1 MKKFFFKEKIS
12 NLWINFGIIIFSTIA
27 FLFLLEVGARSLS
40 LFQKE
45 KNNSLRTK
53 NEWDMMSIAFEDLPN
68 SLAYK
73 GEESWS
79 YSFVKDFK
87 EKTIQ
92 YEWGFHYEP
101 FSLWKHRP
109 FETNF
114 LKYKKNGYRNTI
126 NAKLNSECFSSEKIY
141 FYGGSAI
148 AGDGLLRDQDL
159 IPSIVS
165 SQLSFKGK
173 CAEIKN
179 WAQSGF
185 NSGNEFT
192 LFLNQIIK
200 GNIPDIAIFYDG
212 FNDAIHKGL
221 FNKPHM
227 AYDIYNNVWTNYR
240 KQLTTRIAE
249 AIIRKSYFATNVR
262 NIIYKNSNNI
272 NQEVP
277 STTSMIKERSK
288 QAAINYLVKSQ
299 NLREI
304 CEKFNIKC
312 FFILQ
317 PTLYDKTK
325 ISTEEKEILN
335 KTHFDYKIALNQ
347 FNTVIKTHNKNEGEL
362 RNFFI
367 IDMTNVF
374 NKTKISLFR
383 DIVHVSNNGNKI
395 IGKEIANLIKNE
407 L

>member
-1 MKKFFFKEKIS
+1 M
-12 NLWINFGIIIFSTIA
+12 NFGIAMFSTIA

-40 LFQKE
+40 LLKKE
-45 KNNSLRTK
+45 NNNSLRTK
-53 NEWDMMSIAFEDLPN
+53 NNWNLIAIPPEEKPN
-68 SLAYK
+68 SLAYQ

-79 YSFVKDFK
+79 YSFIKELK
-87 EKTIQ
+87 EKTNKS
-92 YEWGFHYEP
+92 EFGLRYEP

-126 NAKLNSECFSSEKIY
+126 NPKLNEKCFSSEKIY
-141 FYGGSAI
+141 FYGGSTI

-165 SQLSFKGK
+165 SQLALNGK

-192 LFLNQIIK
+192 LFLNQLIN

-227 AYDIYNNVWTNYR
+227 AYDVYKNVWINSKKR
-240 KQLTTRIAE
+240 LHTRIAE
-249 AIIRKSYFATNVR
+249 AFIRRSYFATNVK
-262 NIIYKNSNNI
+262 NILYRNSNN
-272 NQEVP
+272 NNLEEQ
-277 STTSMIKERSK
+277 STTPIIKERSK
-288 QAAINYLVKSQ
+288 RAAINYLVKSQ
-299 NLREI
+299 NLKEI

-312 FFILQ
+312 LFILQ
-317 PTLYDKTK
+317 PTLYNKTT
-325 ISTEEKEILN
+325 ISIEEKEILN
-335 KTHFDYKIALNQ
+335 KTDLDFKIALNQ
-347 FNTVIKTHNKNEGEL
+347 FYSVIKTNNKKEGKL
-362 RNFFI
+362 RDFFV

-374 NKTKISLFR
+374 DETKISLYT
-383 DIVHVSNNGNKI
+383 DIVHLAPNGNRI
-395 IGKEIANLIKNE
+395 IGKEIANLIKNQ